1 MASIAKIFKYAVNT
15 ILVLLVLLGVFV
27 VFSFVP
33 FPGNY
38 KVFTVMS
45 GSMEPTI
52 KTGSLIFVKPMADYN
67 VGDIVTRRTTDPK
80 ITITHRIVSK
90 EEVQGKIAFETKGD
104 ANNAPDGEKFTK
116 DGIIGKEI
124 FKIPFLGYPVGYAK
138 TTPGLILL
146 IIIPAV
152 IIIYDE
158 MNKIKDE
165 IKKKF
170 QYRKAVAKRN
180 ENKNSEEVIEETKKE
195 DPPRKIV

>member
-1 MASIAKIFKYAVNT
+1 MAKISKIFKYIVNT

-52 KTGSLIFVKPMADYN
+52 HTGSLIFVKPMADYA

-80 ITITHRIVSK
+80 VTITHRIVSK
-90 EEVQGKIAFETKGD
+90 EEIQGKIAFQTKGD

-146 IIIPAV
+146 IVIPAV

-165 IKKKF
+165 IKKLMKN
-170 QYRKAVAKRN
+170 RKKKN
-180 ENKNSEEVIEETKKE
+180 EDVIKEIEEEKK
-195 DPPRKIV
+195 PPTKIV